1 MVILLITGYDWPAD
15 VKAKLGSQHGRP
27 RKADNYIRNTSATA
41 T

>member
-15 VKAKLGSQHGRP
+15 VKAKLGGRNGRP
-27 RKADNYIRNTSATA
+27 RKADDYIRNTSITA